1 MEELL
6 FTKIAV
12 VATLT
17 AVFFLLTAAQTLHA
31 LFLGARKSGRPIS
44 AATVYEAL
52 LVVHLYLATATMLSA
67 YANHGT
73 LLLHLRVT
81 ALPLSTLLWFN
92 LALAVMGLA
101 LAIRYRKPVMTLG
114 DSHRSPHARRPS
126 SMPPAPSRRTCS

>member
-6 FTKIAV
+6 FTKIPV

-52 LVVHLYLATATMLSA
+52 LVVHLYLATPPCCRHTPI
-67 YANHGT
+67 
-73 LLLHLRVT
+73 T
-81 ALPLSTLLWFN
+81 APCCC
-92 LALAVMGLA
+92 
-101 LAIRYRKPVMTLG
+101 
-114 DSHRSPHARRPS
+114 
-126 SMPPAPSRRTCS
+126 TCA

>member
-6 FTKIAV
+6 FTKIPV

-44 AATVYEAL
+44 AASVYEAL

-81 ALPLSTLLWFN
+81 ALPLS
-92 LALAVMGLA
+92 
-101 LAIRYRKPVMTLG
+101 
-114 DSHRSPHARRPS
+114 ARCFGS
-126 SMPPAPSRRTCS
+126 T

>member
-6 FTKIAV
+6 FTKIPV

-31 LFLGARKSGRPIS
+31 LFLAARKNTHPVS
-44 AATVYEAL
+44 AASVYEAL

-81 ALPLSTLLWFN
+81 ALPLS
-92 LALAVMGLA
+92 GC
-101 LAIRYRKPVMTLG
+101 
-114 DSHRSPHARRPS
+114 SPHARRPS